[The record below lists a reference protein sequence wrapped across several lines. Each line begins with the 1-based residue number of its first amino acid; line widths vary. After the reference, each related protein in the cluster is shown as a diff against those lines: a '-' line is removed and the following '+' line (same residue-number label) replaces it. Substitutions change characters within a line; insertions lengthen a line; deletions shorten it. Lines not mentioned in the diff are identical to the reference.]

1 MDGKIN
7 LFQAFARK
15 MDWLGQR
22 QAVLSQNIANADTP
36 DFKPQDMKAGAFARL
51 LARRVD
57 PVTPAV
63 THTSH
68 ISPAAQGDPG
78 FRSGDKGTRY
88 ETAPSGNA
96 VVLEEQL
103 IKVGQTQM
111 DHQLMNNLYRKHV
124 QMIRAALGRS

>member
-1 MDGKIN
+1 MAG
-7 LFQAFARK
+7 LFDA
-15 MDWLGQR
+15 LGTATRGLQVIQR
-22 QAVLSQNIANADTP
+22 GLATTGHNIANADTP

-63 THTSH
+63 THASH
-68 ISPAAQGDPG
+68 ISPAGQGDPG